1 MNPGER
7 LALESHLK
15 ILRLPSVK
23 RDYAKTAADALAEG
37 TSHENYLLRLVE
49 SELADREQRA
59 FAKRL
64 KDARLPSRKTLA
76 DFDFAAM
83 PSLDPMK
90 VHRMAECEFVAR
102 RENVLLAGG
111 SGTGKTHLATAL
123 AVAACKLKLSVRFFT
138 VSQLVE
144 TLIEAR
150 SERALMRMRAALKK
164 LDLLI
169 LDELGF
175 VPLPPSGAELL
186 FEIVSDR
193 YEKGSI
199 VLTTNLA
206 FEEWVS
212 VLCSEPLT
220 HAMLDRL
227 THHVHILQMN
237 GRSYRLSESLAKRN
251 VTFQEAEHA
260 SA

>member
-1 MNPGER
+1 MNPGEK

-15 ILRLPSVK
+15 TLRLPSVK
-23 RDYAKTAADALAEG
+23 RDYAKTAVDAASEG
-37 TSHENYLLRLVE
+37 TSHERYLLKLIE
-49 SELADREQRA
+49 SELTDREQRA

-64 KDARLPSRKTLA
+64 KDAKLPSRKTLA
-76 DFDFAAM
+76 EFEFAAM
-83 PSLDPMK
+83 PSLDPMR
-90 VHRMAECEFVAR
+90 VHRLAECEFAAKA
-102 RENVLLAGG
+102 ENVLLVGG
-111 SGTGKTHLATAL
+111 NGTGKTHLATAL
-123 AVAACKLKLSVRFFT
+123 AVAACERKLSVRFFT
-138 VSQLVE
+138 VSHLVE

-150 SERALMRMRAALKK
+150 TERALTRMRAALKK

-175 VPLPPSGAELL
+175 VPLPASGAELL
-186 FEIVSDR
+186 FDIVADR

-199 VLTTNLA
+199 VLTTNLP

-212 VLCSEPLT
+212 VLASEPLT

-237 GRSYRLSESLAKRN
+237 GRSYRLAESLKRN
-251 VTFQEAEHA
+251 VTLQKEASLA
-260 SA
+260 KP

>member
-15 ILRLPSVK
+15 TLRLPSVK
-23 RDYAKTAADALAEG
+23 RDYAKTATDAAREG
-37 TSHENYLLRLVE
+37 TSHERYLLRLLE
-49 SELADREQRA
+49 CELADREQRA

-64 KDARLPSRKTLA
+64 KDARLPWNKTLA

-83 PSLDPMK
+83 PSLDP
-90 VHRMAECEFVAR
+90 VRTHRLAECEFIGKA
-102 RENVLLAGG
+102 ENVLFVGG
-111 SGTGKTHLATAL
+111 SGTGKTHLATAI
-123 AVAACKLKLSVRFFT
+123 AVAACKRKHSVRFYT
-138 VSQLVE
+138 VSNLVE

-150 SERALMRMRAALKK
+150 TERALTRMRSTLKN

-186 FEIVSDR
+186 FEVVSDR
-193 YEKGSI
+193 YERGSI
-199 VLTTNLA
+199 VMTTNLP
-206 FEEWVS
+206 FEQWVS
-212 VLCSEPLT
+212 VLTSEPLA

-227 THHVHILQMN
+227 THHVHIFQMN
-237 GRSYRLSESLAKRN
+237 GRSYRLAQSLKNKDA
-251 VTFQEAEHA
+251 
-260 SA
+260 